1 MGGAEAA
8 VAERMGSP
16 AMPAMPRGQLV
27 WGAILFIALTG
38 GVFWWLFAS
47 VSGGH
52 AGPALADLR
61 WGYFVLLLLVLP
73 VESLTSAARI
83 WLICRVLHPGV
94 SFWICLQSEFANVA
108 IAMLTP
114 SQSGGGPGQ
123 IYMLRRGAGV
133 SVGTGLTAT
142 LLSFMGTMVGLLL
155 LGLYS
160 LLVAGIG
167 TSGPL
172 FLAPVWMLT
181 VIAAALL
188 LGATWP
194 DLCRVVLATLSRA
207 VWRALRRPATVADW
221 WPPSVARV
229 GPAVDRMDP
238 TTARLVDLLY
248 TYREDVRRFLRHGKA
263 CFVAVCALSV
273 SFLLAR
279 ALMPYLCA
287 RFLGVAGGTLREI
300 VEAQMAL
307 VFLVFFAPT
316 PGGAGIAEG
325 ASLSIMGDI
334 VPPGTAPLYNLLWRF
349 STAYLP
355 ALAGLLCL
363 GRALARD
370 GSRLRTPSPRA
381 SRTAQGPKLPRL
393 PKLTEA
399 ERRART

>member
-1 MGGAEAA
+1 MRGGQAT
-8 VAERMGSP
+8 VAERVGTP
-16 AMPAMPRGQLV
+16 AMPVMPRSQLV
-27 WGAILFIALTG
+27 WGAILFSALTG
-38 GVFWWLFAS
+38 GVFWWLFAR
-47 VSGGH
+47 VPGGH
-52 AGPALADLR
+52 AGPALTDLR
-61 WGYFVLLLLVLP
+61 WGYFLLLLLVLP

-94 SFWICLQSEFANVA
+94 SFWTCLQSEFANVA
-108 IAMLTP
+108 VAMLTP

-123 IYMLRRGAGV
+123 IYMLNRGGGV

-160 LLVAGIG
+160 LLVAGAG
-167 TSGPL
+167 ASGPL
-172 FLAPVWMLT
+172 FLAPVWTLT

-194 DLCRVVLATLSRA
+194 DLCRVVLAALSRG
-207 VWRALRRPATVADW
+207 VWRALRRPETVADW
-221 WPPSVARV
+221 WPPHAVRV

-238 TTARLVDLLY
+238 TTAGLVDLLY

-263 CFVAVCALSV
+263 CFVAVCLLSV

-287 RFLGVAGGTLREI
+287 RFLGVAGGTFREI

-307 VFLVFFAPT
+307 IFLVFFAPT

-355 ALAGLLCL
+355 AMAGLLCL

-381 SRTAQGPKLPRL
+381 SRTTQAAKLPRV

-399 ERRART
+399 DRS